1 MPRILLAALLLPLLQ
16 GCVVWDIR
24 NEMRATNAKLADV
37 KTTLDAANVGLDKA
51 NTRLDDVETGL
62 KRLDRT
68 NDLIGGVEQG
78 MTRIDK
84 TNTSLDTLQKQLDML
99 AAIEKSLT
107 RLDAH
112 LTAVRKALGSINS
125 MIPFLDLGGGDDP
138 GPVPAVAAGDAAPA
152 DAKPAEP
159 RPDGEPAARRDALTG
174 IWVSRYPDD
183 RRAMLL
189 MPDGACVWSTLS
201 PPERG
206 PVNGAPPEP
215 RSVVLTGRWTH
226 EGGVLT
232 LTLDPPKAPAAAP
245 GQPAPASAEPTV
257 WKLKV
262 VNSTARS
269 VALQLDEKTLV
280 LFGRP

>member
-1 MPRILLAALLLPLLQ
+1 MPRPILIVAALLLPLLQ

-24 NEMRATNAKLADV
+24 NEMRSTNAKLADV
-37 KTTLDAANVGLDKA
+37 KTTLDTANEGLDKA
-51 NTRLDDVETGL
+51 NTRLDDVESGL

-138 GPVPAVAAGDAAPA
+138 GPVPAVAASDAAPA
-152 DAKPAEP
+152 EPKPE
-159 RPDGEPAARRDALTG
+159 GEPASKRDALAG

-183 RRAMLL
+183 NRALL
-189 MPDGACVWSTLS
+189 ILPDGLCVWSKVTT
-201 PPERG
+201 PA
-206 PVNGAPPEP
+206 PVGGVTPEP
-215 RSVVLTGRWTH
+215 RRETLTGRWKH
-226 EGGVLT
+226 EGAMLT
-232 LTLDPPKAPAAAP
+232 LTFDPPKPPPAAP
-245 GQPAPASAEPTV
+245 GQAAPPPASPTV
-257 WKLKV
+257 WSIKV
-262 VNSTARS
+262 VNVTSRS
-269 VALQLDEKTLV
+269 VALQFEDIGLI